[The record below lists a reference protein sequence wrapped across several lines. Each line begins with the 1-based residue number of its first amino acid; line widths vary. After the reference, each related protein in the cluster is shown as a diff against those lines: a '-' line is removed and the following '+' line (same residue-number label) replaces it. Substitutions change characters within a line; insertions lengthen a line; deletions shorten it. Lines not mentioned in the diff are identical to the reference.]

1 MKYNISRFMAVLCA
15 LNLVTIINTTIL
27 VQGNDSTPFSF
38 NHAITTAVFDR
49 ATGTFYVGLENN
61 SDDYAVSK
69 ATRPIGGNVP
79 VFNPIGSNI
88 SISGQYIEFLTL
100 ATCTGNIGPLLAV
113 VTRNNGEFFTQTKV
127 IASTNTG
134 SFGLEADELNDA
146 SAVEVTT
153 QGIVSLAASN
163 TYIFAGVRP
172 GKDLSLFGDE
182 ESGIALI
189 SICPPAPTDI
199 FSLAIRDATTGD
211 CGNKAI
217 KLDKTSEELKGTGG
231 GNDVEFPPGIDN
243 INENKVTM
251 YWDNRLE
258 RLYTGVRIQTGNGM
272 NDKGKSVAVGYS
284 NSTANNRLSLLA
296 IASDNAIDTAEDEII
311 VAEGMNI
318 NLVTKH
324 IRVLHA
330 TTGPAYLIV
339 NGGKGSIDE
348 VGNKIHAIPLVD
360 NPTNPTK
367 HGTAADKNS
376 PLIGFKFVTPATAM
390 GSLTTD
396 SDAAA
401 RVGSGDL
408 PIEDAKNISD
418 IMTIGDTVYVSIGK
432 ANDSNNDAG
441 LFYSQALFDAT
452 GKIISWTPWTKR
464 AFPYDG
470 FETGQPSIAFFAVDA
485 INDRVWAV
493 DGACNRIARLTVWA
507 FCADVN
513 SLLTQLNTSRVVCG
527 ACSVL
532 DLDQSTNGF
541 LCHTPHRY
549 ALFGAPN
556 AVIFTRTSKSTVD
569 EATISTTDTLNQP
582 QIAVTDFSSK
592 ENFLVTT
599 LPDSEP
605 IRTIEYS
612 RRSNLDNTNYFFAG
626 TNDGLYVFAKPG
638 GNGFN
643 ATNLGTLDTEP
654 FRTGSWK
661 RAPNL
666 DGAIIALR
674 TTGNVLYVVQYT
686 SSLLQPIQCTVHLIP
701 FASTIDMMFS
711 EANIRT
717 IAQSSTDFFS
727 TISSFSDIEIMSIT
741 PDGLTEQLILT
752 TNQGIFN
759 SSRAGG
765 VQNATDQ
772 NNAAWTQV
780 NPDNTSFFNGIATV
794 DNATIQGNSCTAV
807 VDAAAPPTTVWPF
820 SLRDP
825 HRCETFDRGELYQL
839 NGTGPFAFIPENFNS
854 IETTNTL
861 FNTIY
866 PIIYF
871 WSDGGRRMAIVK
883 RNIDASSVNKLL
895 SFPFDTI
902 TWQAINPDLRTVL
915 TPLLNAICS
924 FNWIKQ
930 IGSTGLLFVGTNQ
943 GIVSLQ

>member
-1 MKYNISRFMAVLCA
+1 MKRNISHCITVLCA
-15 LNLVTIINTTIL
+15 LNLVTTINATIL
-27 VQGNDSTPFSF
+27 VQGNDVTPFSF
-38 NHAITTAVFDR
+38 DRAITTAVFDR

-61 SDDYAVSK
+61 NDDYALSK

-79 VFNPIGSNI
+79 VFSPIGSNE

-100 ATCTGNIGPLLAV
+100 ATCTGNIDPLLAV
-113 VTRNNGEFFTQTKV
+113 VTRNNTEFFTQTKI

-134 SFGLEADELNDA
+134 LFVLETGELNDA
-146 SAVEVTT
+146 SAMDATT
-153 QGIVSLAASN
+153 HGIVSLAASN
-163 TYIFAGVRP
+163 AYIFAGVRP
-172 GKDLSLFGDE
+172 GTDPTLFGDE
-182 ESGIALI
+182 GSGIALI
-189 SICPPAPTDI
+189 SICPPAPTDM

-217 KLDKTSEELKGTGG
+217 KLDKTSEELKGTGS
-231 GNDVEFPPGIDN
+231 DVEFPGGTDD
-243 INENKVTM
+243 INENKVAM
-251 YWDNRLE
+251 YWDNKLE
-258 RLYTGVRIQTGNGM
+258 RLYTGVRIRTGNGM
-272 NDKGKSVAVGYS
+272 NDKGKSVVVGYS
-284 NSTANNRLSLLA
+284 NSTENNRLSLLA
-296 IASDNAIDTAEDEII
+296 IAPDSAINAAADEII

-330 TTGPAYLIV
+330 TTGPTYLIV

-348 VGNKIHAIPLVD
+348 VGNKIRAIPLVD
-360 NPTNPTK
+360 NPTNPTT

-376 PLIGFKFVTPATAM
+376 LLIGFKFVTPATAT
-390 GSLTTD
+390 GSLATD

-418 IMTIGDTVYVSIGK
+418 MMTIGDTVYVSIGK
-432 ANDSNNDAG
+432 ANDTNNDAG

-470 FETGQPSIAFFAVDA
+470 FETGQPGIAFFAVDA

-493 DGACNRIARLTVWA
+493 DGACNRIVRLTVWT
-507 FCADVN
+507 FCANIN
-513 SLLTQLNTSRVVCG
+513 SLLTQLNTSRVACG

-569 EATISTTDTLNQP
+569 ETTISTTDTLNQP

-599 LPDSEP
+599 LPVSEP

-612 RRSNLDNTNYFFAG
+612 RRSSLDNTNYFFAG

-654 FRTGSWK
+654 FRTGSWR

-674 TTGNVLYVVQYT
+674 TTGNVLYVLQYT
-686 SSLLQPIQCTVHLIP
+686 SSPLKPMQYTMHLIP
-701 FASTIDMMFS
+701 FASTINTMFS

-727 TISSFSDIEIMSIT
+727 TIPSFSDIEIMSIT
-741 PDGLTEQLILT
+741 SNGLTEQLILA

-772 NNAAWTQV
+772 NDAAWTQV
-780 NPDNTSFFNGIATV
+780 NPDNRSFFNGIAAV

-820 SLRDP
+820 GLRDP
-825 HRCETFDRGELYQL
+825 QGCKTFDRGELYQL
-839 NGTGPFAFIPENFNS
+839 NGTGPFAFVPENFNS

-861 FNTIY
+861 FNTLY

-895 SFPFDTI
+895 SLPFDTI
-902 TWQAINPDLRTVL
+902 TWQAINPALRTL
-915 TPLLNAICS
+915 STPLLNAICS

-930 IGSTGLLFVGTNQ
+930 IGSTGFLFVGTNQ
-943 GIVSLQ
+943 GIVALQ